1 MKILIFSILISL
13 IQNIDIND
21 YLSFYESI
29 TEVDSSVIYQKEIL
43 QETSGLHRK
52 IKYNVILSLG
62 PRQIRNEM
70 MQENKCFMYLMDFC
84 DKGFYIDREEL

>member
-43 QETSGLHRK
+43 
-52 IKYNVILSLG
+52 
-62 PRQIRNEM
+62 
-70 MQENKCFMYLMDFC
+70 
-84 DKGFYIDREEL
+84 